1 MAAEIGLHSLATLHW
16 AGWNDDYVVFDE
28 ASGQTHQ
35 LDAVRAFVLNHLS
48 DGPKTSTELAWELSS
63 LPTFVN
69 SETVHEILQVIFS
82 EFEANG
88 LVEVIEK

>member
-1 MAAEIGLHSLATLHW
+1 MSFPYSFAATAFRISRVKVTSVIESGDGGLGSR
-16 AGWNDDYVVFDE
+16 AG
-28 ASGQTHQ
+28 A
-35 LDAVRAFVLNHLS
+35 DA
-48 DGPKTSTELAWELSS
+48 STELAWELSS